1 MSNFPELDRQAFVK
15 VKKYLD
21 QTFRDFAEN
30 WGESFENFLSPVLF
44 LLNTFEDLLL
54 SIPYFILIPLIGLIV
69 YYFSRHYILSIFSM
83 VSLFLMGYLHM
94 WEETV
99 STISIVSVSTAICV
113 IIGIPI
119 GVWSYKNRTAERI
132 ITPILDIAQTIPS
145 FVYLIPVIMLFG
157 LGKVPG
163 LIAICVFAMPP
174 VIRFTTLGLKEV
186 DKELIETAVA
196 LGMKWWQVL
205 ITVELPL
212 AKPTIFGGINQTVM
226 MSLAMVVVASLIGVK
241 SLGSLVWA
249 SVYNQYIG
257 LGFISGLAI
266 CALAII
272 IDRTFLYYNKR
283 TDWKRRNRDE

>member
-1 MSNFPELDRQAFVK
+1 MSNFPELDNKTFVE
-15 VKKYLD
+15 VKKFLD
-21 QTFRDFAEN
+21 DTFRDFSAT
-30 WGESFENFLSPVLF
+30 WGESFENFLSPVLWA
-44 LLNTFEDLLL
+44 LNGLESLLL
-54 SIPYFILIPLIGLIV
+54 AVPYYVFIPAVAIKI
-69 YYFSRHYILSIFSM
+69 YYLSRHLALTVFAL
-83 VSLFLMGYLHM
+83 VALFLMGYLHM

-99 STISIVSVSTAICV
+99 STISIVSVSTALCMLV
-113 IIGIPI
+113 GIPLGI
-119 GVWSYKNRTAERI
+119 LSYKSSRAEKI

-186 DKELIETAVA
+186 DRELVEVGTAF
-196 LGMKWWQVL
+196 GMNWWQSL
-205 ITVELPL
+205 WTIELPL
-212 AKPTIFGGINQTVM
+212 ARPTIYGGINQTVM

-257 LGFISGLAI
+257 LGLMSGLAI

-272 IDRTFLYYNKR
+272 IDRTFMYYNKR
-283 TDWKRRNRDE
+283 TDWKQKNKQ

>member
-1 MSNFPELDRQAFVK
+1 MSNFPELDDKTFVE
-15 VKKYLD
+15 VKKFLD
-21 QTFRDFAEN
+21 DTFRDFSAT
-30 WGESFENFLSPVLF
+30 WGESFENFLSPVLWA
-44 LLNTFEDLLL
+44 LNGLESLLL
-54 SIPYFILIPLIGLIV
+54 AVPYYVFIPAVALKI
-69 YYFSRHYILSIFSM
+69 YYLSRHLALTVFAS
-83 VSLFLMGYLHM
+83 VALFLMGYLHM

-99 STISIVSVSTAICV
+99 STISIVSVSTALCMLV
-113 IIGIPI
+113 GIPLGI
-119 GVWSYKNRTAERI
+119 LSYKSSRAEKI

-186 DKELIETAVA
+186 DRELVEVGTAF
-196 LGMKWWQVL
+196 GMNWWQSL
-205 ITVELPL
+205 WTIELPL
-212 AKPTIFGGINQTVM
+212 ARPTIYGGINQTVM

-257 LGFISGLAI
+257 LGLMSGLAI

-272 IDRTFLYYNKR
+272 IDRTFMYYNKR
-283 TDWKRRNRDE
+283 TDWKQKNKQ